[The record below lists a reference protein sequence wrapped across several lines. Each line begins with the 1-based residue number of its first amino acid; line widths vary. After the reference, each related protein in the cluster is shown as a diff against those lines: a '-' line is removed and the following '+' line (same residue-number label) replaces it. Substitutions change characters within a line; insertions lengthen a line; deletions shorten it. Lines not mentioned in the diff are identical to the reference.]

1 LAEFSDVSTSGTVTG
16 VWQVADI
23 GVEQPAGNTPQS
35 MYVALEDSTG
45 TSKMVPH
52 DSPGATG
59 LSGWNEWNI
68 ELTEFAP
75 VNLSS
80 IRKVYI
86 GVGNRVTP
94 SIGGTGDLFVDDIRL
109 YQSRCVPDELTL
121 SAADLNSD
129 CVVDYLD
136 VEIMTGDWLGSAA
149 GLAGDLDADDDVDF
163 ADYAALADAWLD
175 EVSWPAP

>member
-1 LAEFSDVSTSGTVTG
+1 
-16 VWQVADI
+16 
-23 GVEQPAGNTPQS
+23 
-35 MYVALEDSTG
+35 
-45 TSKMVPH
+45 MVLH
-52 DSPGATG
+52 DSPNATG

-68 ELTEFAP
+68 ELSEFAP
-75 VNLSS
+75 VSLSS
-80 IRKVYI
+80 IRKMYI

-94 SIGGTGDLFVDDIRL
+94 SIGGTGDLFIDDIRL
-109 YQSRCVPDELTL
+109 YRPRCVPDELTL

-136 VEIMTGDWLGSAA
+136 VEIMTGDWLNSAA

-175 EVSWPAP
+175 ETLWPAP